1 MKRLAALAL
10 AAVLGLSLSGCGAGT
25 LRSMEWAIQPA
36 YEFEAV
42 EPVADTALMS
52 PYTVTRQE
60 GETGYYLVKA
70 GAGWGVLDTR
80 TGRVAAA
87 GAFSQPPT
95 VCGLGHLYTPDSANL
110 QWEDRD
116 AYDRFNAEL
125 EALGTSYRL
134 ETGHGGGT
142 TWFLADE
149 AGKVTALGVSE
160 NGFNPRPVT
169 ELEDLP
175 ALLPVRRGGV
185 VDNGD
190 GGRMEIGGDGLYAV
204 ASSDGTL
211 LTDFVYDDA
220 CMATDEAIAV
230 CKEGKWGYVDTAG
243 REIVP
248 CRYDPFLGVEWEWDD
263 AAGEYGGYVV
273 AAAGI
278 WPAPFT
284 GGCAVVKQ
292 NGVTGVLKADG
303 SWLLEPGQVEDAAPA
318 FGGLLWAK
326 TGGKWGA
333 VKLPEAGS

>member
-1 MKRLAALAL
+1 MKRRFAALAAALAL
-10 AAVLGLSLSGCGAGT
+10 ALTGCGGAGT
-25 LRSMEWAIQPA
+25 LKSMEWAIGPA

-52 PYTVTRQE
+52 PYTVTRQP
-60 GETGYYLVKA
+60 GETGYYLVRM
-70 GAGWGVLDTR
+70 GGGWGVLEVDSGKT
-80 TGRVAAA
+80 AAV

-110 QWEDRD
+110 QWEDKA

-125 EALGTSYRL
+125 ETLGTSYRL

-142 TWFLADE
+142 TYFLADE
-149 AGKVTALGVSE
+149 AGAVTALSVSE
-160 NGFNPRPVT
+160 NGFNSRPLT

-175 ALLPVRRGGV
+175 ALLPVRRGRV

-190 GGRMEIGGDGLYAV
+190 GGRMEIENDLYAV
-204 ASSDGTL
+204 AAADGAL
-211 LTDFVYDDA
+211 LTDFVYENA

-230 CKEGKWGYVDTAG
+230 CKEGKWGYLDASG

-248 CRYDPFLGVEWEWDD
+248 CEYEPFWGVTWEWSEEK
-263 AAGEYGGYVV
+263 GEQQV
-273 AAAGI
+273 AAAGV

-292 NGVTGVLKADG
+292 NGATGVVKADG
-303 SWLLEPGQVEDAAPA
+303 SWLLKPGEVEDAAPA
-318 FGGLLWAK
+318 FGGLLWVK
-326 TGGKWGA
+326 TEGKWGA
-333 VKLPEAGS
+333 VKLPESRG